1 MSAATFGRAV
11 KAVIWGFFG
20 VRRARD
26 LDLDQRHL
34 RPAHVIVAALVV
46 AACFVLGLVALIQ
59 WVVSSGVAA

>member
-11 KAVIWGFFG
+11 KAVIWSFFG

-26 LDLDQRHL
+26 LDLDQQL
-34 RPAHVIVAALVV
+34 RPAHVIVAALLV

-59 WVVSSGVAA
+59 WVVASGVAA